1 MMDEELNLEKNS
13 KKAGNYPILFLE
25 PVLQHNI
32 WGGTRLVTDFGYQ
45 SEGTDIGE
53 CWGIAA
59 HPHGD
64 VSVKSGEYVGKKL
77 SEFWE
82 QEPQFFGKFSCD
94 KFPLLIKIID
104 AKEDLSIQVHP
115 DDVYAQTIEQETFGK
130 MECWYILD
138 CPSEASLVI
147 GHNAATKEE
156 LIQMISQGKWNE
168 LIRRVPIQKGDFIQI
183 DAGTVHA
190 ITAGCLILETQ
201 QNSDI
206 TYRLYDYDRR
216 TDGKLR
222 ELHIDKSIDVIEVP
236 AKSVENSV
244 VKTGEMPENRWNEL
258 VSCEYY
264 SVYKMELTQCVCFSH
279 NESFLNMSVV
289 EGSGTIDGLTV
300 KKGDHFLIPAD
311 YGEIVMEGSMTII
324 ASEAK

>member
-1 MMDEELNLEKNS
+1 MMDKEIDYGKVS
-13 KKAGNYPILFLE
+13 KKARNYPILFLE

-32 WGGTRLVTDFGYQ
+32 WGGTRLITDFGYK
-45 SEGTDIGE
+45 SEASDIGE

-64 VSVKSGEYVGKKL
+64 VSVKSGEYAGRKL
-77 SEFWE
+77 SEIWK
-82 QEPQFFGKFSCD
+82 QEPPFFGKFSHE

-115 DDVYAQTIEQETFGK
+115 DDVYAQTKEQETFGK

-138 CPSEASLVI
+138 CPQGANLVI
-147 GHNAATKEE
+147 GHNAKTKEE
-156 LIQMISQGKWNE
+156 LIQMISEGRWE
-168 LIRRVPIQKGDFIQI
+168 EFIHRIPIQKDDFIQI

-190 ITAGCLILETQ
+190 VTAGCLILETQ

-206 TYRLYDYDRR
+206 TYRLYDYDRK
-216 TDGKLR
+216 TNGKLR
-222 ELHIDKSIDVIEVP
+222 ELHIDKSIDVIKVP
-236 AKSVENSV
+236 AKSVRNSV
-244 VKTGEMPENRWNEL
+244 VKTGAMPKNQLNRL
-258 VSCEYY
+258 ISCEYY
-264 SVYKMELTQCVCFSH
+264 SIYKIELTQSICFSH

-289 EGSGTIDGLTV
+289 EGNGMVDGISV

-311 YGEIVMEGSMTII
+311 YGEIVLEGKMTII